1 MSAFIYLSK
10 YGTAFPIEE
19 VHTTNKIQCDLNKAF
34 NKGTS
39 WLSLCGVL
47 LGCSDVGV
55 AFF

>member
-10 YGTAFPIEE
+10 YGTAFPIGE
-19 VHTTNKIQCDLNKAF
+19 VHTTNKIYCDLNKAF

-47 LGCSDVGV
+47 LGCSDVGI